1 MDNESD
7 VKTEEGKEKKEE
19 EEEEEDNTQTNDKDS
34 LAASFNEEVK
44 NQVQP
49 H

>member
-7 VKTEEGKEKKEE
+7 VRTEEGKEKEE
-19 EEEEEDNTQTNDKDS
+19 EEEEENTHTNDKDS
-34 LAASFNEEVK
+34 VAANVKEEVK

-49 H
+49 L

>member
-7 VKTEEGKEKKEE
+7 VRTEEGKEKEE
-19 EEEEEDNTQTNDKDS
+19 EEEEEDNTSTNNKDS

-49 H
+49 L

>member
-7 VKTEEGKEKKEE
+7 IKTEEGKEKK
-19 EEEEEDNTQTNDKDS
+19 EEEEDNTQTNDKDS

-49 H
+49 L